1 MSNLPLPLTPSD
13 AELRNFREMPL
24 DVPRLLNSDLV
35 HDESPEA
42 CWSALLL
49 WCVSWHEVPAGS
61 LPDNDDWLAK
71 RAGYWHKGKLD
82 PTWHDVRAGALHG
95 WIKCSDGRLYH
106 PVVAEKV
113 NHAWHQKHRHAHEK
127 LGERIRKRNK
137 ARAEGGLAPL
147 EVPELDAWI
156 DLGRPLERDLFPEEF
171 STPSGGSDVEF
182 RRKKVALP
190 TEGGHAPAEDSGSG
204 GRSAGRARVGTR
216 AGGRSKGG
224 NTGSSGIPDGSGG
237 NIETSGG
244 SAEFSAGSDSGSAGI
259 PQENALKGAERN
271 RTEHVNTASG
281 GGTAQ
286 AVTREDAPIAAA
298 AFVEIL
304 RSSGV
309 GFAADDAR
317 LASWPARGV
326 TVDDL
331 RAAVATGRKRRER
344 ERSEQPL
351 NVGFLDTILGDLLAA
366 RAATPATGT
375 CTVGDWWRSWTGI
388 VDHGGTLGVEQ
399 GRDEPPFDF
408 KLRVFEAAGD
418 GPWWDDHNRAFRNT
432 AGPVAAGALLGEGR

>member
-1 MSNLPLPLTPSD
+1 MNQLPNPLTA
-13 AELRNFREMPL
+13 AECDLRDFAFMPL
-24 DVPRLLNSDLV
+24 DVVRLRDSDI
-35 HDESPEA
+35 A
-42 CWSALLL
+42 ALSTAEEFRAAVLL
-49 WCVSWHEVPAGS
+49 WCASWHQVPAAS
-61 LPDNDDWLAK
+61 LPDDDRVLAQL
-71 RAGYWHKGKLD
+71 AGYGRVVTEWRK
-82 PTWHDVRAGALHG
+82 VRTGALRG
-95 WIKCSDGRLYH
+95 WVTCADGRLYH
-106 PVVAEKV
+106 PVVAEK
-113 NHAWHQKHRHAHEK
+113 
-127 LGERIRKRNK
+127 
-137 ARAEGGLAPL
+137 AR
-147 EVPELDAWI
+147 DAWAAKHEQRYKTECARI
-156 DLGRPLERDLFPEEF
+156 KKHNQRHGTDIEFPTFEEF
-171 STPSGGSDVEF
+171 LSPDYRDPVP
-182 RRKKVALP
+182 RDKRKVSPGTTGKRPPGQAGVVP
-190 TEGGHAPAEDSGSG
+190 TTVPRETA
-204 GRSAGRARVGTR
+204 
-216 AGGRSKGG
+216 SKGQG
-224 NTGSSGIPDGSGG
+224 EGEVN
-237 NIETSGG
+237 
-244 SAEFSAGSDSGSAGI
+244 
-259 PQENALKGAERN
+259 LK
-271 RTEHVNTASG
+271 ASG

-286 AVTREDAPIAAA
+286 AVGDDAPIAAA

-317 LASWPARGV
+317 LAGWPARGV

-388 VDHGGTLGVEQ
+388 VDHGSTLGVER

-432 AGPVAAGALLGEGR
+432 AGPIAAGALMGEGR

>member
-1 MSNLPLPLTPSD
+1 MNQLPNPLTA
-13 AELRNFREMPL
+13 AECDLRDFAFMPL
-24 DVPRLLNSDLV
+24 DVVRLRDSDI
-35 HDESPEA
+35 A
-42 CWSALLL
+42 ALSTAEEFRAAVLL
-49 WCVSWHEVPAGS
+49 WCASWHQVPAAS
-61 LPDNDDWLAK
+61 LPDDDRVLAQL
-71 RAGYWHKGKLD
+71 AGYGRVVTEWRK
-82 PTWHDVRAGALHG
+82 VRTGALRG
-95 WIKCSDGRLYH
+95 WVTCADGRLYH
-106 PVVAEKV
+106 PVVAEK
-113 NHAWHQKHRHAHEK
+113 
-127 LGERIRKRNK
+127 
-137 ARAEGGLAPL
+137 AR
-147 EVPELDAWI
+147 DAWAAKHEQRYKTECARI
-156 DLGRPLERDLFPEEF
+156 KKHNQRHGTDIEFPTFEEF
-171 STPSGGSDVEF
+171 LSPDYRDPVP
-182 RRKKVALP
+182 RDKRKVSPATTGKRPPGQTGVVP
-190 TEGGHAPAEDSGSG
+190 TTVPRETA
-204 GRSAGRARVGTR
+204 
-216 AGGRSKGG
+216 SKGQG
-224 NTGSSGIPDGSGG
+224 EGEVN
-237 NIETSGG
+237 
-244 SAEFSAGSDSGSAGI
+244 
-259 PQENALKGAERN
+259 LK
-271 RTEHVNTASG
+271 ASG

-286 AVTREDAPIAAA
+286 AVGDDAPIAAA

-317 LASWPARGV
+317 LASWPVRGV

-432 AGPVAAGALLGEGR
+432 AGPVAAGALMGEGR